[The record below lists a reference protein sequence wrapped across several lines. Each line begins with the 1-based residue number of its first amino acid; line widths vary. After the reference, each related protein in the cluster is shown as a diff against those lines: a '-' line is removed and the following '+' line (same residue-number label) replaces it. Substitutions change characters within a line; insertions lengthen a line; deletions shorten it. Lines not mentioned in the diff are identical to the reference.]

1 MDFKQIALIAPTA
14 SGKTA
19 LSIQLAH
26 KYNAIILSLD
36 SLAVYK
42 DIDIASA
49 KPTVNQMGGI
59 KHFGIDI
66 VKPNEQFDVM
76 LFIDEYSKAKKY
88 AIKNKKN
95 LIIVGGTSFY
105 LKAMIDGIS
114 KVPKITQSIQQKTKN
129 ILYDLDSAYK
139 ILQDIDPVYSC
150 KIKPNDRYRIQK
162 GLEIFYAT
170 GISPTQYF
178 KGNKP
183 ESIIKN
189 IEIYQIK
196 IDPDILRQ
204 RIDLRTQN
212 MLDDGLIDEVLML
225 EKKYTRYPN
234 SMQSIGIKETLDY
247 IDSKITK
254 SQLKD
259 LISVHTAQLAKR
271 QRTFNRSQ
279 FTNTYILDHKF
290 SDGKIKFYNSLF

>member
-49 KPTVNQMGGI
+49 KPTVEQMGGI

-66 VKPNEQFDVM
+66 VKPDEQFDVI
-76 LFIDEYSKAKKY
+76 LFIDEYKKAKKY
-88 AIKNKKN
+88 AIYNKKN

-114 KVPKITQSIQQKTKN
+114 KVPKITQRIQHKIKS
-129 ILYDLDSAYK
+129 ILYDLESAYK
-139 ILQDIDPVYSC
+139 ILQDVDPIYGS

-170 GISPTQYF
+170 DISPTQYF
-178 KGNKP
+178 KDNKP
-183 ESIIKN
+183 EPIIKN
-189 IEIYQIK
+189 IKIYQIK
-196 IDPDILRQ
+196 TNPDILRQ
-204 RIDLRTQN
+204 RIDLRTKN
-212 MLDDGLIDEVLML
+212 MLDDGLIDEVLEL

-254 SQLKD
+254 PQLKD
-259 LISVHTAQLAKR
+259 LVSVHTAQLAKR

-279 FTNTYILDHKF
+279 FQGVIEANLEELSNI
-290 SDGKIKFYNSLF
+290 IKF